1 MNTADRSFRRVG
13 VLVSGVAIIASMM
26 AGCGNASTQD
36 RPQGGPGPVTTT
48 NPNSYA
54 PTVIAP
60 GAPTALPGNVN
71 TG

>member
-1 MNTADRSFRRVG
+1 MNTAGWSLRRVG
-13 VLVSGVAIIASMM
+13 VLLSGVAIVAAIV
-26 AGCGNASTQD
+26 AGCGSAATED
-36 RPQGGPGPVTTT
+36 RPQGGPGPLTTT